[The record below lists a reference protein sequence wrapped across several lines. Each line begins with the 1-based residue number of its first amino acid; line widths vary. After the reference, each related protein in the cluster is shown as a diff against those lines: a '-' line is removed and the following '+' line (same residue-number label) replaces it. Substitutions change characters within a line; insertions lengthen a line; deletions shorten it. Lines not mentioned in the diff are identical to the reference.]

1 MLQSSE
7 QARPL
12 TLRQLLAAGVLGE
25 SHVVAGAKGLDSVV
39 ADIAV
44 TERCDRTTPI
54 SSGLLVVL
62 DASSLAPNSY
72 ALDIALRA
80 VRDGSGAGLVAVN
93 AVAAPGLATRRL
105 ADRFSTALVEVSTPD
120 VLSMAAAARELLLQ
134 PTVRQAAMVSKLLHG
149 LMGTKTVPDTL
160 ALVTDVLGR
169 PCSLVEATGAVV
181 AGPDVTVEAG
191 ALRQSA
197 FSSPRVGGEG
207 AAGMT
212 CPVIVVPG
220 EPARFWL
227 VCVLDA
233 ADEAFMGTGLELMGV
248 ASWAVGAYLVRDRL
262 VMERDARHRLALLNE
277 IVGGGELPDETVLA
291 QMATA
296 GWSAAGWVTAF
307 HVEVSGAVDA
317 AWVLVNTDTLGE
329 LLSACGIDGPLIER
343 TDGWSGWV
351 SARAEPPVEEYRAM
365 TRRLRDA
372 VTQLTDEAAEVMAHG
387 GVGRPA
393 TGLPGLRASLTDA
406 RQAATLAGAGGRR
419 VAVRHIDEL
428 GIQRIMLGWY
438 GSADFGRV
446 VDAFLAPLA
455 ATDADETLLRTLEA
469 YLDCQSS
476 ATNTAAVLG
485 VHRNTVMKRID
496 RISEA
501 LHVNLADPDQRL
513 ALQLVMRKHRL
524 DRTQQ

>member
-1 MLQSSE
+1 MSHSNS
-7 QARPL
+7 QAQPL

-25 SHVVAGAKGLDSVV
+25 CNVMAGARGLDGTVV
-39 ADIAV
+39 DVAV
-44 TERCDRTTPI
+44 TDRCDRTTPI
-54 SSGLLVVL
+54 SAGLLVIL

-72 ALDIALRA
+72 ALDVALRA
-80 VRDGSGAGLVAVN
+80 VRDGGGAGLVAVN

-105 ADRFSTALVEVSTPD
+105 ADRFETVLIEARARD
-120 VLSMAAAARELLLQ
+120 VLATAAAARELLLQ
-134 PTVRQAAMVSKLLHG
+134 PTVHQAAMVSKLLSG
-149 LMGTKTVPDTL
+149 LMDVKTVPDTL
-160 ALVTDVLGR
+160 TLVADVLGR
-169 PCSLVEATGAVV
+169 PCSLVEATGAIV
-181 AGPDVTVEAG
+181 AGPDVAIEAS
-191 ALRQSA
+191 ALRQRA
-197 FSSPRVGGEG
+197 FSSPRVGGE
-207 AAGMT
+207 AAPGMT

-227 VCVLDA
+227 VCVLEQG
-233 ADEAFMGTGLELMGV
+233 DEALIATGLELLGV
-248 ASWAVGAYLVRDRL
+248 ASWAVGAHLVRDRL

-277 IVGGGELPDETVLA
+277 VVGGGELPDETVLA

-296 GWSAAGWVTAF
+296 GWSAAGWVKAF

-329 LLSACGIDGPLIER
+329 LLRDCGIEGPLIER

-351 SARAEPPVEEYRAM
+351 SSRSEPPVEEYRAM

-372 VTQLTDEAAEVMAHG
+372 IEQLTQGAAEVMAYG
-387 GVGRPA
+387 GVGRPS

-446 VDAFLAPLA
+446 VDAFLAPLEV
-455 ATDADETLLRTLEA
+455 TDADETLLRTLEA

-476 ATNTAAVLG
+476 ATNTAAMLG

>member
-1 MLQSSE
+1 MSPSSP
-7 QARPL
+7 QPRPL

-25 SHVVAGAKGLDSVV
+25 PDVVAGARGLDRAV

-44 TERCDRTTPI
+44 TEHCDRTTPI
-54 SSGLLVVL
+54 SRGLLVLL
-62 DASSLAPNSY
+62 DASSLEPNSY

-80 VRDGSGAGLVAVN
+80 VRDGGGAGLVAVN
-93 AVAAPGLATRRL
+93 GAAALGLATRRL
-105 ADRFSTALVEVSTPD
+105 ADRFSTALVGVSTPD
-120 VLSMAAAARELLLQ
+120 LLPMAAAARELLLQ
-134 PTVRQAAMVSKLLHG
+134 PSVRQAAMTSRLVNG
-149 LMGTKTVPDTL
+149 LMGTKTVPETL
-160 ALVTDVLGR
+160 KLLADVLGR
-169 PCSLVEATGAVV
+169 PCSLVEATGAIV
-181 AGPDVTVEAG
+181 AGPDVAVASG

-207 AAGMT
+207 VSGMT

-227 VCVLDA
+227 VCLLDA
-233 ADEAFMGTGLELMGV
+233 TDEASMGTGLELMGV
-248 ASWAVGAYLVRDRL
+248 ASWAVGAHLVRDRL

-277 IVGGGELPDETVLA
+277 IVGGGELPDEAVLA

-351 SARAEPPVEEYRAM
+351 SSRSEPPVEEYRAM

-372 VTQLTDEAAEVMAHG
+372 MSQLTGEAADVVAHG

-393 TGLPGLRASLTDA
+393 TGLPGLRASLADA
-406 RQAATLAGAGGRR
+406 RQAAILAGAGGRR
-419 VAVRHIDEL
+419 IAVRHIDEL

-446 VDAFLAPLA
+446 VDAFLAPLE
-455 ATDADETLLRTLEA
+455 ATDADGTLLRTLEA

-476 ATNTAAVLG
+476 ATNTAAMLG

-496 RISEA
+496 RISES
-501 LHVNLADPDQRL
+501 LHVSLADPDQRL
-513 ALQLVMRKHRL
+513 ALQLVMRKQRL
-524 DRTQQ
+524 DRIQQ